1 MFPDSGAGSAGA
13 GGSTGKAP
21 VLRIRHVDDVAGAGG
36 NTGKSAGSAHAP
48 WPITPQPKP
57 M

>member
-1 MFPDSGAGSAGA
+1 AGSAGA

-21 VLRIRHVDDVAGAGG
+21 VLRIRHVDDVAGTGG

-48 WPITPQPKP
+48 WPIIPQPEP
-57 M
+57 I